1 MENLFI
7 NSVNI
12 SQWEMINRMF
22 KKMIKSKMGEQRERE
37 RKGTKKTINNK
48 YQKRK
53 DLLKKQ
59 KKKNQ

>member
-37 RKGTKKTINNK
+37 REKG
-48 YQKRK
+48 Q
-53 DLLKKQ
+53 KKQ
-59 KKKNQ
+59 